1 MNTIHYSIRSFFYQ
15 RILFDYS
22 IRFKTIIRGNTDD
35 RVCLCMTTHVCS
47 GPGPAPDCHFRCV
60 DLPGPG
66 PNGQWQWQPLI
77 LTFVSLKAATKLL
90 LFCQPKYKGG
100 VKWTNNK
107 AILDTGII
115 SNIIICIIVS
125 NSLMQSGTEI
135 KLNNFWNFKVYLR
148 QSITLKLS

>member
-1 MNTIHYSIRSFFYQ
+1 MYECM
-15 RILFDYS
+15 
-22 IRFKTIIRGNTDD
+22 GN
-35 RVCLCMTTHVCS
+35 VWSCLYESECMTTHVYCMAQ
-47 GPGPAPDCHFRCV
+47 PHFRCV
-60 DLPGPG
+60 DPWHGWRSIMP

-125 NSLMQSGTEI
+125 NSLMQSATKI

-148 QSITLKLS
+148 QSITPLSTIIKDV